1 MVKDYEQMSL
11 SELEEEKLRLR
22 AEGETIR
29 QKRRVVAAL
38 LDSEITRANA
48 TAKIAAMSDPEKEA
62 LRQVLA
68 PEGIP
73 SEEKFGQGGKS

>member
-11 SELEEEKLRLR
+11 SELEEENRKLR
-22 AEGETIR
+22 AEGLTIQ

-38 LDSEITRANA
+38 LDSKISRANA

-68 PEGIP
+68 PKGIP
-73 SEEKFGQGGKS
+73 SEERVNG